1 MLQKISVARLRTHT
15 HTYTHIHT
23 HTHTHTHIHTLTLA
37 HAGVLA
43 LADGLK
49 GEVVDAQRAAE
60 KYRGTIANLKEQI
73 KEGELNVL

>member
-1 MLQKISVARLRTHT
+1 
-15 HTYTHIHT
+15 
-23 HTHTHTHIHTLTLA
+23 
-37 HAGVLA
+37 